1 MVKVPKAR
9 GSPLLRFFNF
19 HIPHYLPLLCSSLS
33 GKFLKDSLVSQGNT
47 DMLDNLMDFS
57 PRDKNKLIFS
67 SSTHHGSL
75 RIYKWVPF
83 QQGESKKGTRR
94 IEKENKT
101 EILLFCKPCPISV
114 QIQKHL
120 FIQILRSKNLMFEN
134 HEFCEK

>member
-83 QQGESKKGTRR
+83 SQSRGKAKREKKEDGNKNEIKILSSK
-94 IEKENKT
+94 
-101 EILLFCKPCPISV
+101 CK
-114 QIQKHL
+114 
-120 FIQILRSKNLMFEN
+120 
-134 HEFCEK
+134 